1 MLLPK
6 SKIET
11 VELMNKED
19 YLGDLSYD
27 LVSEE
32 YSFKKNEDIEDLKL
46 YPAEFY
52 GLFNRKIREVSSEV
66 IRDFVVDR
74 IIPYNRMNLDCYLE
88 YYELEFWD
96 EWEVFLKAKGM
107 CFLDTFWIRRSKE
120 ESYKSHIRFTN
131 SVRDDLLT
139 EEYFILKKFKNKK
152 INML

>member
-74 IIPYNRMNLDCYLE
+74 IIPYSRMNLDCYLE

-139 EEYFILKKFKNKK
+139 EEYFISKKLRRIKK
-152 INML
+152 